1 MKNILVTGGAGFI
14 GSHTCLTLLQKGF
27 NVFVIDSF
35 SNSSQFALDR
45 VNLILKNQNILKSNL
60 KVFKGDILDQCF
72 LENVFKKIFDTFGS
86 IDGVIHFAGLKSVKE
101 SFYKPFLYWKVN
113 FLGTYYLMEMIIRF
127 RCKNLVFS
135 SSAAIYSAKD
145 NSPLNETSE
154 KNPSSPY
161 GKTKLAIEQLLED
174 IFKSQKKNINI
185 SCLRY
190 FNPIGAHESGFLGE
204 FPKGDPNNIFPILVN
219 TAIGKNKV
227 LNIYGSDWPTIDGTA
242 IRDYIHVMD
251 VAEAHVKVLEY
262 LNSNE
267 ETFISINIGTGKGT
281 TILELI
287 KKFENVNKVKV
298 PYIYS
303 ERRIGD
309 SAYLVADNS
318 YSISKFNLVPNRS
331 IEDMCRDSWEWIQNN
346 KNGYY

>member
-14 GSHTCLTLLQKGF
+14 GSHTCLILLQKGF

-35 SNSSQFALDR
+35 SNSSPFALEK
-45 VNLILKNQNILKSNL
+45 VNKVLINQKILKSNL
-60 KVFKGDILDQCF
+60 QVFRGDILDPCF
-72 LENVFKKIFDTFGS
+72 LENVFKKIIDTFES
-86 IDGVIHFAGLKSVKE
+86 IDGVLHFAGLKSVKE
-101 SFYKPFLYWKVN
+101 SFDNPFLYWKVN
-113 FLGTYYLMEMIIRF
+113 FLGTYYLMEKIIRF
-127 RCKNLVFS
+127 KCKNLVFS
-135 SSAAIYSAKD
+135 SSAAIYSAKN
-145 NSPLNETSE
+145 NSYLKETSE

-174 IFKSQKKNINI
+174 IFKSNKKNINI

-190 FNPIGAHESGFLGE
+190 FNPIGAHESGFIGE
-204 FPKGDPNNIFPILVN
+204 CPKGEPNNIFPLLVN
-219 TAIGKNKV
+219 AAIGKNKV
-227 LNIYGSDWPTIDGTA
+227 LNIYGSDWPTKDGTA

-262 LNSNE
+262 LLSNKE
-267 ETFISINIGTGKGT
+267 IYIAFNIGTGKGT

-287 KKFENVNKVKV
+287 KTFENVNNVKV

-309 SAYLVADNS
+309 EAYVVADNS
-318 YSISKFNLVPNRS
+318 YSISKLNLMPIRS
-331 IEDMCRDSWEWIQNN
+331 IEDMCRDSWKWIQNN